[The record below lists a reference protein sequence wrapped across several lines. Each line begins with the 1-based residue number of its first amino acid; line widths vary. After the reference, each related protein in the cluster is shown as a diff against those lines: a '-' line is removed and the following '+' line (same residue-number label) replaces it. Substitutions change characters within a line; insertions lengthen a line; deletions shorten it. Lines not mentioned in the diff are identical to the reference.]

1 MDLLER
7 ERDLTQLT
15 AWFGPAAAA
24 NGCVV
29 LVGGEA
35 GVGKTALVQRFAEL
49 PLGSRVL
56 WGACDAL
63 FTPQPLA
70 PLYDIARCTQGA
82 LLEALNSGAGRDL
95 IFACALEELERSKT
109 LVIFEDLHWAD
120 EATLDLLRYLGRRI
134 RRTQAMLVVTYR
146 DDEIGAQHPL
156 RLVIGNLPRDSTH
169 RITVSPLSESAV
181 GELAERAG
189 RSAPDLFR
197 ITGGNPLF
205 VTEVLASA
213 AGTVPATVRDAV
225 LARAGRLSPS
235 AREIAELVSVVPG
248 KTETWLVE
256 QVLHLNER
264 DIEACGAIGLM
275 RPDNASLTF
284 RHELVRRAIEQ
295 SISQTQL
302 RKLHS
307 RVLTALASR
316 PDMPAARLAHHAS
329 GAQDAQQVLRFSAV
343 AATQAAAVGA
353 HREARAHYELAL
365 RHGESLR
372 PEERARLQKLLAFEC
387 NLTGQH
393 ERAIEIECQALDF
406 WRSTGS
412 RLDEGRAFRSLSW
425 MSWCAGDLTAALQY
439 AKDAVTVLQTLPPG
453 ADLAMAFCM
462 MADQD
467 MEWHENESAINWA
480 RQALAI
486 AEPMGD
492 SSIVSDALNALGTAR
507 LIDGDPAGWDDLNR
521 SLALALSGRW
531 DAQLGSAYMGTT
543 AMAVSRREYATAAQ
557 YLERGIAHCVE
568 RDLDAMWLYLV
579 AYRARMRF
587 EQGDWNGAGDDA
599 GTVLRHPH
607 TTPITRVPALRTLGH
622 LRVRRGDPD
631 AVSPLAEARMISE
644 AAPQLQRMGTLAAVF
659 AEAAWLA
666 DDVDGVIREVHG
678 VYEQLQSKRDPRM
691 KGELAAWL
699 WRAGGLD
706 ATPTDIAEP
715 YALEIAG
722 EWQAAARVWKSYGC
736 PYEQACMF
744 AWYGAEPEQREALAM
759 FEQLGAA
766 PAAQMLRRKM
776 RTTGVRNVPRGMR
789 PSTRVNPLGLTRR
802 EAEILGLLSQ
812 GLRNAG
818 IARQLFVS
826 TKTVDH
832 HVSAILSKLGVPS
845 RAEAVVMARKLSHPQ
860 D

>member
-7 ERDLTQLT
+7 ERDLAQLT
-15 AWFGPAAAA
+15 AWFGPPAAGS
-24 NGCVV
+24 GCVV
-29 LVGGEA
+29 LIGGEA
-35 GVGKTALVQRFAEL
+35 GVGKTALVQRFSEQL
-49 PLGSRVL
+49 HGVRVL

-70 PLYDIARCTQGA
+70 PLYDIARHTQGELLTA
-82 LLEALNSGAGRDL
+82 LTAGSSRDA
-95 IFACALEELERSKT
+95 IFTCALGELERTKT

-146 DDEIGAQHPL
+146 DDEIGAHHPL

-169 RITVSPLSESAV
+169 RITVCPLSEPAV
-181 GELAERAG
+181 VELAERA
-189 RSAPDLFR
+189 RRPATDLFR

-213 AGTVPATVRDAV
+213 ADAVPATVRDAV
-225 LARAGRLSPS
+225 LARAGRLTRS
-235 AREIAELVSVVPG
+235 AQDIADLVSVVPG
-248 KTETWLVE
+248 RTETWLME
-256 QVLHLNER
+256 QALHLNEQ
-264 DIEACGAIGLM
+264 DIEDCAAIGLV
-275 RPDNASLTF
+275 RSDDGFLSF
-284 RHELVRRAIEQ
+284 RHELVRRAVEQ
-295 SISQTQL
+295 SLSQTQL

-307 RVLTALASR
+307 RVLAALASR
-316 PDMPAARLAHHAS
+316 PDIPAARLAHHAS
-329 GAQDAQQVLRFSAV
+329 GAHDASQVLRYASL
-343 AATQAAAVGA
+343 AAAEAAAVGA
-353 HREARAHYELAL
+353 HREAASHYELAL
-365 RHGESLR
+365 RHGESLA
-372 PEERARLQKLLAFEC
+372 PEERARLQELLAVEC

-393 ERAIEIECQALDF
+393 ERAIEIECQALQF
-406 WRSTGS
+406 WRSSGS
-412 RLDEGRAFRSLSW
+412 RLKEGRALRALSW

-439 AKDAVTVLQTLPPG
+439 AKDAVAVLQGLPPG
-453 ADLAMAFCM
+453 ADLALAFCM

-467 MEWHENESAINWA
+467 MEWHETESAINWA
-480 RQALAI
+480 RRALAI
-486 AEPMGD
+486 AEPLGN
-492 SSIVSDALNALGTAR
+492 SSIMSDALNALGTAR

-521 SLALALSGRW
+521 SLSLALAGGW
-531 DAQLGSAYMGTT
+531 DAQLGSAYMGSA
-543 AMAVSRREYATAAQ
+543 AMAVSRREYAAAAQ
-557 YLERGIAHCVE
+557 YIERGLAHCLE
-568 RDLDAMWLYLV
+568 RDLDAMWLYLI

-622 LRVRRGDPD
+622 LRIRRGDPD
-631 AVSPLAEARMISE
+631 VSSPLAEARRISE
-644 AAPQLQRMGTLAAVF
+644 SAPQLQRMGTLAAVL

-666 DDVDGVIREVHG
+666 DDRDGVIREVRG
-678 VYEQLQSKRDPRM
+678 IYERLQSKRDPRM

-699 WRAGGLD
+699 WRAGSLD
-706 ATPTDIAEP
+706 QHPTDIARP

-722 EWQAAARVWKSYGC
+722 DWQGATRAWKTFGC
-736 PYEQACMF
+736 PYEQACML
-744 AWYGAEPEQREALAM
+744 AWYGAESEQREALAI

-766 PAAQMLRRKM
+766 PAAQMLRRRM
-776 RTTGVRNVPRGMR
+776 RTTGVRSIPRGSR
-789 PSTRVNPLGLTRR
+789 SSTRVNPLGLTRR
-802 EAEILGLLSQ
+802 EAEILTLLSQ

-818 IARQLFVS
+818 IAKQLFVS

-845 RAEAVVMARKLSHPQ
+845 RTDAVVMARRLSHPQ